1 MSGSAVALRVR
12 SRGEGPT
19 RVGIT
24 AGKRLDGRAV
34 VRNRIRRR
42 LREALRL
49 LPVGAGYDV
58 VVLARPRSLTLDSG
72 QLRTALQDVFGRAG
86 LMAGDDVP

>member
-1 MSGSAVALRVR
+1 M
-12 SRGEGPT
+12 

-24 AGKRLDGRAV
+24 AGKRLDRRAV

-49 LPVGAGYDV
+49 LPVAAGYDV
-58 VVLARPRSLTLDSG
+58 VVLARRRILSLDSG
-72 QLRTALQDVFGRAG
+72 ELRAALEEVFERAG
-86 LMAGDDVP
+86 LTAGDDVP